1 MAKNQYQRTGTAS
14 GGTGSRYWR
23 SRSPYLGVLPFFI
36 FTGIFL
42 LYPTYS
48 VITGAFQ
55 DEKGQFDISKV
66 KELLASPVVR
76 HAFSNSLEISFKTAV
91 LGSILGGLFAWALV
105 SGKPG
110 GVFYKVSV
118 ALSSVLAQFGGVML
132 TFAFLATFGFNGV
145 VSSIFVK
152 VAPDS
157 FLAQSSWL
165 YTLNGL
171 AVVYTF
177 FQIPLMVLVFLPT
190 IENMKPQWREAS
202 DQLGGKA
209 SEYWV
214 RVGIPVLTPSFFGAM
229 LLLFVNSFSAY
240 ATAATLVNMA
250 DFLTPLQ
257 IGNALSSEV
266 GGANP
271 QEAKALSMAMVVVVI
286 IVMALYAQIRRRVS
300 RWESAR

>member
-1 MAKNQYQRTGTAS
+1 MTKVQNLGTGTTK

-23 SRSPYLGVLPFFI
+23 KHGAYFGVIPFFI

-42 LYPTYS
+42 IYPTWS
-48 VITGAFQ
+48 VITGAFKN
-55 DEKGQFDISKV
+55 DKGAFDTAKIH
-66 KELLASPVVR
+66 ELLVSKAV
-76 HAFSNSLEISFKTAV
+76 HKAFQNSLEISFKTAV

-110 GVFYKVSV
+110 GVFYRFSV
-118 ALSSVLAQFGGVML
+118 AISSVLAQFGGVML

-145 VSSIFVK
+145 ISSIFVK
-152 VAPDS
+152 AAPNS

-165 YTLNGL
+165 YSLNGL

-202 DQLGGKA
+202 DQLGGNA
-209 SEYWV
+209 SEYWA
-214 RVGIPVLTPSFFGAM
+214 RIGIPVLTPSFFGAM

-240 ATAATLVNMA
+240 ATAATLINLS

-271 QEAKALSMAMVVVVI
+271 QEAKALSLAMVIVVVI
-286 IVMALYAQIRRRVS
+286 VMAIYAQVRRRVS
-300 RWESAR
+300 RWESSR

>member
-1 MAKNQYQRTGTAS
+1 MANSQYQGTGTTK
-14 GGTGSRYWR
+14 GGAGSRYWR
-23 SRSPYLGVLPFFI
+23 KRSAYLGVLPFFA
-36 FTGIFL
+36 FTSVFL

-48 VITGAFQ
+48 VVTGAFKN
-55 DEKGQFDISKV
+55 EEGKTNTAKIT
-66 KELLASPVVR
+66 ELLNSPIVR
-76 HAFSNSLEISFKTAV
+76 KAFSNSLEISFKTAV
-91 LGSILGGLFAWALV
+91 LGAILGGLFAWALV
-105 SGKPG
+105 TGKPG
-110 GVFYKVSV
+110 GLFYKISV

-145 VSSIFVK
+145 ISSLAVK
-152 VAPDS
+152 FAPDS

-165 YTLNGL
+165 YTINGL
-171 AVVYTF
+171 SVVYTF

-190 IENMKPQWREAS
+190 LENMKPQWREAS
-202 DQLGGKA
+202 DSLGGNA
-209 SEYWV
+209 SEFWR

-240 ATAATLVNMA
+240 ATAATLVNLS

-271 QEAKALSMAMVVVVI
+271 QEAKALSMFMVIVVI
-286 IVMALYAQIRRRVS
+286 IVMAIYAQIRRRVS
-300 RWESAR
+300 RWESVR

>member
-1 MAKNQYQRTGTAS
+1 MAEMQNRETGSAT
-14 GGTGSRYWR
+14 GGTGLRYLR
-23 SRSPYLGVLPFFI
+23 KKSSYLGVIPFFL
-36 FTGIFL
+36 FAGIFL
-42 LYPTYS
+42 LYPTFS
-48 VITGAFQ
+48 VVTGAFRS
-55 DEKGQFDISKV
+55 DDGKFNPGKV
-66 KELLASPVVR
+66 TELLNTVAVR
-76 HAFSNSLEISFKTAV
+76 NAFNNSLEISLKTAV
-91 LGSILGGLFAWALV
+91 LGSILGGLFAWALTT
-105 SGKPG
+105 GKPG
-110 GVFYKVSV
+110 GIFYRFSV

-145 VSSIFVK
+145 VSSIAVK
-152 VAPDS
+152 LAPNS

-165 YTLNGL
+165 YTINGL

-202 DQLGGKA
+202 ESLGGSA
-209 SEYWV
+209 YEYWR

-240 ATAATLVNMA
+240 ATAATLINLS

-271 QEAKALSMAMVVVVI
+271 QEAKALSMFMVIVVI
-286 IVMALYAQIRRRVS
+286 IAMAIYAQIRRRVS
-300 RWESAR
+300 RWESSR